1 MIATIL
7 MKYLDIK
14 EGGGGVNGIK
24 NILLL
29 VYLLFTYL
37 CSDFETSPEFEELWK
52 QIEKQEIEKQTPSF
66 SK

>member
-14 EGGGGVNGIK
+14 EGGVNGIK
-24 NILLL
+24 NILLF

-37 CSDFETSPEFEELWK
+37 CSDFETSPESEELWK

>member
-14 EGGGGVNGIK
+14 EGEGVNGIK
-24 NILLL
+24 NVLLL
-29 VYLLFTYL
+29 VYLLFTYW

>member
-7 MKYLDIK
+7 MKYLNIK
-14 EGGGGVNGIK
+14 EGGGVNGIK

-29 VYLLFTYL
+29 VYHLFTYL

-52 QIEKQEIEKQTPSF
+52 QIEKQEIQNQTPSF

>member
-14 EGGGGVNGIK
+14 EGEGVNGIK
-24 NILLL
+24 NVLLL
-29 VYLLFTYL
+29 VYLLFTYW
-37 CSDFETSPEFEELWK
+37 CSDFETSPEFEESWK
-52 QIEKQEIEKQTPSF
+52 QIEKQTPSF